1 MAFYT
6 VRAPDGKLIKLQ
18 GPEGATDQEVIAQAQ
33 RLYRPTAELPEE
45 APEEKPGSL
54 LDIPLQVA
62 QGVSYGVRG
71 VTDVFGAE
79 NVASKGLRKVEDYL
93 GELLSAQGKDDQA
106 KISQIFKDAEDKGLG
121 AQLGAAWEAF
131 KAAPVSAA
139 SQALGTALPTV
150 AGGAGAKVL
159 QLGKVGIRGTQALI
173 GAAMGTGIVKGS
185 IYDAVNQQLLEAGAT
200 EEQAA
205 KAASQAQSYAG
216 DNLGMIGTGG
226 FIGAITGGTGIEPA
240 LAGAVSKNI
249 AKSFVGRVAT
259 GAVAEA
265 VPEVVQGGQERL
277 AQNLALQNAGFD
289 VPTTRG
295 VVGAGAYEGLVGG
308 VLGGGIGAIRGDRS
322 ESRAVQEPVVPPVP
336 EDISGE
342 FTPEAI
348 AQGEQEAQAA
358 ARERMALSAID
369 TGEFNEDEGFQPD
382 LFAAQLEQERRRVQ
396 PVSEGETPLSETSA
410 PTAAAEEQP
419 NLFGQYLSDTNELAR
434 MQAEEDLANATTA
447 AQKQAAEAKLARLR
461 QESEFE
467 SLSLGQGAEQLQVS
481 EASRRAILLD
491 TIQNTPTNNYNTLTA
506 NFSRALADQGFA
518 RVEPTEAEL
527 STIKRAVDVQRAEPE
542 VSPPAPPLQEIKTA
556 PGGAA
561 ALEAFIPEDVAKPL
575 AEPVQPSFEGMGRR
589 KVAQA
594 PEPSVTPEPKII
606 TTEDLDNLGISPQA
620 PIRKRVIG
628 KDLNEPAVRQQFVD
642 FTKNQNVGQEARLN
656 IARMLEGAPDE
667 QMELFQPRRPAGEPR
682 VRGRERGVSPV
693 GGETTAAGPAA
704 ATTELGREGL
714 GGVGG
719 TAQQAGSGKA
729 GKPGTL
735 ETKPAPTPTP
745 YALAGATPNIDVAA
759 PVVLPQNI
767 LDLAEKDYVARKNL
781 SDNTDDSELGRV
793 PGKYKAAATMSFRRL
808 STALKAFEPNEE
820 KRLQILRDLYAK
832 DDARE
837 TPTTA
842 QTETETAAPAPY
854 IKPTPTLPPAK
865 KTKKD
870 KGRVFT
876 GPSAR
881 AEAEAAYAARGPQGV
896 TAERAEATSTSAYR
910 KLLQRPESA
919 APTTRAAAE
928 QLFTRSTPEF
938 NAKRREVVKALQA
951 RLRAVGLSDVA
962 LRLPD
967 FIRSGDI
974 NGDAVNGFYDPLAK
988 VVQLSLENKNLANT
1002 LDHEII
1008 HALRDMGLFTDR
1020 EWAALS
1026 KKAEADWIKKYDIEK
1041 RYGHLDREGQIE
1053 EAVAEAFADH
1063 ISNKQPLD
1071 SMYKVLA
1078 DKARRLF
1085 NIVRSVFSGNGFTT
1099 PETVFSRVERG
1110 KIGGRERSAKP
1121 IAGRDIKLQKK
1132 VEEAKT
1138 ALEKIRES
1146 RTDKELAGSTGAIL
1160 ASSRNAKDVGNFLS
1174 RTYSQFKSTTAR
1186 SATLFVLNTDDLFRS
1201 AKANIGKSV
1210 QNIEELREAFDGAD
1224 ILRHRLIFAGLNI
1237 SDRITE
1243 YNAKAKDGGSSLAD
1257 VILGSTIEQV
1267 DLDKAMP
1274 KDASKSVKELY
1285 DVWKAVP
1292 EDGRKLYRDIFAF
1305 FDKQRS
1311 EQYKLTIENLNRS
1324 ALPKEA
1330 KEAAIKAVE
1339 ADFKELARVTR
1350 YFPLIR
1356 PGKYWLRM
1364 GSGSDYRMVK
1374 FDTAVGRDI
1383 ARDRYVKNLKAAGD
1397 KRSLDDLFA
1406 DKDIAS
1412 GDDMHSLRL
1421 DLENRPDTILSK
1433 INKIVERADDKNAK
1447 EEIADSVFQLYMN
1460 SLSGEDIARHWAPRD
1475 KDSPA
1480 GFTTDINRAFSARA
1494 ITAANHMARLAYNDR
1509 INNLIGGMY
1518 EAARGRAN
1526 SDELMPFID
1535 EMAARAKRITEP
1547 VTEDT
1552 IWDSIARNGNK
1563 LVWVWMLTAPKSGVM
1578 NFVQVPTVAMP
1589 TMAAEL
1595 KMPDGSQLGYARASA
1610 ALAKNFGVVFGI
1622 VDGGKIGAR
1631 FAAKKNDSAPKLGEA
1646 LDDIYKTFE
1655 ADGRWST
1662 TFVADMNSISREAS
1676 PTQTQDPWSKVGRG
1690 TKKALDWMTSI
1701 FQMTE
1706 SRSRQ
1711 LVGMTA
1717 AEIEYVNAIKAEK
1730 THEEAIELAK
1740 TAALRMTNEGM
1751 FNYATWN
1758 RSSLMTGAGGRGAAA
1773 AAAKLATQ
1781 FSSYPIAYTSYILRN
1796 AYTMFKG
1803 LNKAE
1808 RKEAATKLFGT
1819 LGMVGM
1825 FGGVSGMGWLYG
1837 ITMGMLSAF
1846 GASMDEEDDGDESN
1860 PLLNRNADA
1869 WFKKH
1874 FLPTYFGPGS
1884 GLAKTFGLDEKSAEI
1899 LMSSIYSGPVSA
1911 LTGADFSSS
1920 VRIELPF
1927 QKALPFDSIFFSNDF
1942 PDVSDRNAF
1951 ESAVFHLASGPAGG
1965 LITQMQSGLS
1975 DMYKGDF
1982 VRGAEQMLPAVVR
1995 GPVRA
2000 YRFATEGSL
2009 TREGAEIKNREWFTT
2024 GMLLQQAGG
2033 FNVTELSELQRM
2045 TFQLKTAAKAIE
2057 ADRTKVYDKFD
2068 RAIRS
2073 RNEKAMKEAQEA
2085 LRDFNEENPLVPI
2098 MPSQLRASVF
2108 SQSKGRAG
2116 AIYGVQPTKRYRGL
2130 YADVL
2135 GSDEEEYEE

>member
-71 VTDVFGAE
+71 ITDVFGAE

-131 KAAPVSAA
+131 KTAPVSAA

-150 AGGAGAKVL
+150 AGGAGAKAL

-173 GAAMGTGIVKGS
+173 GAAMGTGVVKGS

-265 VPEVVQGGQERL
+265 VPEVAQAGQEQL

-289 VPTTRG
+289 VPTMRG
-295 VVGAGAYEGLVGG
+295 VAGAGAYEGLLGG
-308 VLGGGIGAIRGDRS
+308 VLGGGVGAFSGGRG
-322 ESRAVQEPVVPPVP
+322 ESGVVKEPVVPPAP

-348 AQGEQEAQAA
+348 AAGEQAAQAA

-369 TGEFNEDEGFQPD
+369 TGEFTEDAGFQPD

-396 PVSEGETPLSETSA
+396 SVSEGETPLSETSA

-735 ETKPAPTPTP
+735 ETAAPAVSVTDIPSRFRLAYQRGMLEAFGAKPFTDQAEINRKQAGWQAAYKAGYQFGKDQRNAETKATAPKITAPTS
-745 YALAGATPNIDVAA
+745 AAA
-759 PVVLPQNI
+759 P
-767 LDLAEKDYVARKNL
+767 
-781 SDNTDDSELGRV
+781 
-793 PGKYKAAATMSFRRL
+793 AAAPTK
-808 STALKAFEPNEE
+808 TAPKVTPKTE
-820 KRLQILRDLYAK
+820 AK
-832 DDARE
+832 
-837 TPTTA
+837 
-842 QTETETAAPAPY
+842 AAPAPY

-919 APTTRAAAE
+919 APTTRAATE

-1002 LDHEII
+1002 LGHEII

-1053 EAVAEAFADH
+1053 EAVAEAFANH

-1406 DKDIAS
+1406 DKEIAS

-1578 NFVQVPTVAMP
+1578 NFIQVPTVAMP

-1717 AEIEYVNAIKAEK
+1717 AEIEYVNAIKAKK

-1758 RSSLMTGAGGRGAAA
+1758 RSSLMTGADGRGAAA

-1982 VRGAEQMLPAVVR
+1982 VRGAEQMLPAAVR

-2045 TFQLKTAAKAIE
+2045 TFQLNTAAKAIE

>member
-1 MAFYT
+1 M
-6 VRAPDGKLIKLQ
+6 
-18 GPEGATDQEVIAQAQ
+18 
-33 RLYRPTAELPEE
+33 
-45 APEEKPGSL
+45 
-54 LDIPLQVA
+54 
-62 QGVSYGVRG
+62 
-71 VTDVFGAE
+71 
-79 NVASKGLRKVEDYL
+79 
-93 GELLSAQGKDDQA
+93 
-106 KISQIFKDAEDKGLG
+106 
-121 AQLGAAWEAF
+121 
-131 KAAPVSAA
+131 
-139 SQALGTALPTV
+139 
-150 AGGAGAKVL
+150 
-159 QLGKVGIRGTQALI
+159 
-173 GAAMGTGIVKGS
+173 
-185 IYDAVNQQLLEAGAT
+185 
-200 EEQAA
+200 
-205 KAASQAQSYAG
+205 
-216 DNLGMIGTGG
+216 
-226 FIGAITGGTGIEPA
+226 
-240 LAGAVSKNI
+240 
-249 AKSFVGRVAT
+249 
-259 GAVAEA
+259 
-265 VPEVVQGGQERL
+265 
-277 AQNLALQNAGFD
+277 
-289 VPTTRG
+289 
-295 VVGAGAYEGLVGG
+295 
-308 VLGGGIGAIRGDRS
+308 
-322 ESRAVQEPVVPPVP
+322 
-336 EDISGE
+336 
-342 FTPEAI
+342 
-348 AQGEQEAQAA
+348 
-358 ARERMALSAID
+358 
-369 TGEFNEDEGFQPD
+369 
-382 LFAAQLEQERRRVQ
+382 
-396 PVSEGETPLSETSA
+396 
-410 PTAAAEEQP
+410 
-419 NLFGQYLSDTNELAR
+419 
-434 MQAEEDLANATTA
+434 
-447 AQKQAAEAKLARLR
+447 
-461 QESEFE
+461 
-467 SLSLGQGAEQLQVS
+467 
-481 EASRRAILLD
+481 
-491 TIQNTPTNNYNTLTA
+491 
-506 NFSRALADQGFA
+506 
-518 RVEPTEAEL
+518 
-527 STIKRAVDVQRAEPE
+527 
-542 VSPPAPPLQEIKTA
+542 
-556 PGGAA
+556 
-561 ALEAFIPEDVAKPL
+561 
-575 AEPVQPSFEGMGRR
+575 
-589 KVAQA
+589 
-594 PEPSVTPEPKII
+594 
-606 TTEDLDNLGISPQA
+606 
-620 PIRKRVIG
+620 
-628 KDLNEPAVRQQFVD
+628 
-642 FTKNQNVGQEARLN
+642 
-656 IARMLEGAPDE
+656 
-667 QMELFQPRRPAGEPR
+667 
-682 VRGRERGVSPV
+682 
-693 GGETTAAGPAA
+693 
-704 ATTELGREGL
+704 
-714 GGVGG
+714 
-719 TAQQAGSGKA
+719 
-729 GKPGTL
+729 
-735 ETKPAPTPTP
+735 
-745 YALAGATPNIDVAA
+745 
-759 PVVLPQNI
+759 
-767 LDLAEKDYVARKNL
+767 
-781 SDNTDDSELGRV
+781 
-793 PGKYKAAATMSFRRL
+793 
-808 STALKAFEPNEE
+808 
-820 KRLQILRDLYAK
+820 
-832 DDARE
+832 
-837 TPTTA
+837 
-842 QTETETAAPAPY
+842 
-854 IKPTPTLPPAK
+854 PPAK

-1085 NIVRSVFSGNGFTT
+1085 NIVKSVFSGNGFTT

-1174 RTYSQFKSTTAR
+1174 RIYSQFKSTTAR

-1330 KEAAIKAVE
+1330 KEAAIKVVE

-1406 DKDIAS
+1406 DKEIAS

-1717 AEIEYVNAIKAEK
+1717 AEIEYVNAIKAKK

-1758 RSSLMTGAGGRGAAA
+1758 RSSLMTGADGRGAAA

-1982 VRGAEQMLPAVVR
+1982 VRGAEQMLPAAVR

-2045 TFQLKTAAKAIE
+2045 TFQLNTAAKAIE